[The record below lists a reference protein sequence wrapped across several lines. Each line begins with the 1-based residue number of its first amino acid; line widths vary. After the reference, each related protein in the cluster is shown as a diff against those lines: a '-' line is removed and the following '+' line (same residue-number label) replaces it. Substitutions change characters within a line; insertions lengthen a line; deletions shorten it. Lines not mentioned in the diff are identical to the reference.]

1 MTPVHRAL
9 WVETM
14 ENLCFYGMYIQMGLD
29 LGDPPGVWGLSRGAS
44 GQGSSGYNV
53 FGLVVYDE

>member
-1 MTPVHRAL
+1 
-9 WVETM
+9 M